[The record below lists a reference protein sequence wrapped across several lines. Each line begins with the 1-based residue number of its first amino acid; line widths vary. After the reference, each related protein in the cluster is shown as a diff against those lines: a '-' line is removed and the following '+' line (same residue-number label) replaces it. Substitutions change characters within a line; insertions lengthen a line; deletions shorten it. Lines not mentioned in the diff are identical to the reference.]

1 MRQKSIGEVLR
12 TAREGRG
19 WTFVDLQRITK
30 IQAKYLQALE
40 YNDFDFIANS
50 DDVHSILRVYA
61 EALELDADVLLDAY
75 ETNSLVKYYEDGEE
89 ELRSSE
95 LKRSYKVRKRKKN
108 SYLPLIYLLL
118 ATGLIIIFVTYIVHS
133 RLQNRASIMPTTT
146 SYSIVEQSVSEA
158 SSGTETSS
166 TEQAQS
172 NSTSSTEQAQ
182 SNSTSSSS
190 SATENVTISG
200 SGSNIVATLKTV
212 TYPVEVT
219 VTAKNTTSWISLSDT
234 LLEGGVTLT
243 PDNPTVTTTIE
254 EGVTSTTLV
263 LGVVKG
269 VEVTVGGQKL
279 DLSALTADT
288 GAVTLNFE

>member
-50 DDVHSILRVYA
+50 DDVQSTLKAYA

-133 RLQNRASIMPTTT
+133 RLQNRASITPTTT

-172 NSTSSTEQAQ
+172 NSTSS
-182 SNSTSSSS
+182 SSY
-190 SATENVTISG
+190 ATENVTISG

-212 TYPVEVT
+212 IYPVEVT

-269 VEVTVGGQKL
+269 VEVTVGGKKL

-288 GAVTLNFE
+288 GSITINFEQ

>member
-50 DDVHSILRVYA
+50 DDVQSILKAYA

-133 RLQNRASIMPTTT
+133 RLQNRASITPTTT

-158 SSGTETSS
+158 SSGTE
-166 TEQAQS
+166 
-172 NSTSSTEQAQ
+172 TSSTEQAQ

-212 TYPVEVT
+212 NYPVEVT

-243 PDNPTVTTTIE
+243 PDNPTVTTTVE
-254 EGVTSTTLV
+254 EGVTSTTLI

-279 DLSALTADT
+279 NLSALTADT
-288 GAVTLNFE
+288 GSITINFEQ

>member
-50 DDVHSILRVYA
+50 DDVHSILRAYA
-61 EALELDADVLLDAY
+61 EALELDADILLDAY

-133 RLQNRASIMPTTT
+133 RLQNRASITPTTT

-158 SSGTETSS
+158 SSGTE
-166 TEQAQS
+166 
-172 NSTSSTEQAQ
+172 TSSTEQAQ

>member
-50 DDVHSILRVYA
+50 DDVQSILKAYA

-133 RLQNRASIMPTTT
+133 RLQNRASITPTTT

-172 NSTSSTEQAQ
+172 NSTSS
-182 SNSTSSSS
+182 SS
-190 SATENVTISG
+190 SATENVTVSG

-243 PDNPTVTTTIE
+243 PDNPTVTTTVE

-263 LGVVKG
+263 LGVVRG

-288 GAVTLNFE
+288 GSITINFEQ

>member
-50 DDVHSILRVYA
+50 DDVHSILKAYA

-133 RLQNRASIMPTTT
+133 RLQNRASITPTTT

-158 SSGTETSS
+158 SSGIE
-166 TEQAQS
+166 
-172 NSTSSTEQAQ
+172 TSSTEQAQ

-269 VEVTVGGQKL
+269 VEVSVGGQKL
-279 DLSALTADT
+279 DISALTADT

>member
-50 DDVHSILRVYA
+50 DDVQSILKAYA
-61 EALELDADVLLDAY
+61 ETLELDADVLLDAY

-133 RLQNRASIMPTTT
+133 RLQNRASITPTTT

-172 NSTSSTEQAQ
+172 NSTSS
-182 SNSTSSSS
+182 SS
-190 SATENVTISG
+190 SATENVTVSG

-243 PDNPTVTTTIE
+243 PDNPTATTTIE

-269 VEVTVGGQKL
+269 VEVSVGGQKL

-288 GAVTLNFE
+288 GSITINFEQ

>member
-50 DDVHSILRVYA
+50 DDVQSILKAYA

-118 ATGLIIIFVTYIVHS
+118 ATGLIIIFVTYIVYS
-133 RLQNRASIMPTTT
+133 RLQNRASITPTTT

-172 NSTSSTEQAQ
+172 NSTSS
-182 SNSTSSSS
+182 SS
-190 SATENVTISG
+190 SAIENVTISG

-279 DLSALTADT
+279 NLSALTADT
-288 GAVTLNFE
+288 GSITINFEQ

>member
-50 DDVHSILRVYA
+50 DDVHSILKAYA

-133 RLQNRASIMPTTT
+133 RLQNRASITPTTT

-158 SSGTETSS
+158 SSGTE
-166 TEQAQS
+166 
-172 NSTSSTEQAQ
+172 TSSTEQAQ

-212 TYPVEVT
+212 NYPVEVT

-269 VEVTVGGQKL
+269 VEVTVGGKKL

-288 GAVTLNFE
+288 GSITINFEQ

>member
-50 DDVHSILRVYA
+50 DDVQSILKAYA

-133 RLQNRASIMPTTT
+133 RLQNRASITPTTT

-158 SSGTETSS
+158 SSGTE
-166 TEQAQS
+166 
-172 NSTSSTEQAQ
+172 TSSTEQAQ

-269 VEVTVGGQKL
+269 VEVTVGGKKL

-288 GAVTLNFE
+288 GLITINFEQ

>member
-50 DDVHSILRVYA
+50 DDVQSILKAYA

-133 RLQNRASIMPTTT
+133 RLQNRASITPTTT

-158 SSGTETSS
+158 SSGTE
-166 TEQAQS
+166 
-172 NSTSSTEQAQ
+172 TSSTEQAQ

-254 EGVTSTTLV
+254 EGVTSTTLI

-269 VEVTVGGQKL
+269 VEVSVGGQKL
-279 DLSALTADT
+279 ELSALTADT
-288 GAVTLNFE
+288 GSITINFEQ

>member
-50 DDVHSILRVYA
+50 DDVHSILRAYA

-133 RLQNRASIMPTTT
+133 RLQNRASITPTTT

-158 SSGTETSS
+158 SSGTE
-166 TEQAQS
+166 
-172 NSTSSTEQAQ
+172 TSSTEQAQ

-243 PDNPTVTTTIE
+243 PDNPTATTTIE
-254 EGVTSTTLV
+254 EGVTSTTLI

-269 VEVTVGGQKL
+269 VEVSVGGQKL

-288 GAVTLNFE
+288 GSITINFEQ

>member
-50 DDVHSILRVYA
+50 DDVQSMLKAYA

-75 ETNSLVKYYEDGEE
+75 EINSLVKYYEDGEE

-133 RLQNRASIMPTTT
+133 RLQNRASITPTTT

-158 SSGTETSS
+158 SSGTE
-166 TEQAQS
+166 
-172 NSTSSTEQAQ
+172 TSSTEQAQ

-269 VEVTVGGQKL
+269 VEVTVGGKKL

-288 GAVTLNFE
+288 GSITINFEQ

>member
-50 DDVHSILRVYA
+50 DDVQSILKAYA

-133 RLQNRASIMPTTT
+133 RLQNRASITPTTT

-158 SSGTETSS
+158 SSGTE
-166 TEQAQS
+166 
-172 NSTSSTEQAQ
+172 TSSTEQAQ

-288 GAVTLNFE
+288 GSITINFEQ

>member
-50 DDVHSILRVYA
+50 DDVQSILKAYA

-133 RLQNRASIMPTTT
+133 RLQNRASITPTTT

-158 SSGTETSS
+158 SSGTE
-166 TEQAQS
+166 
-172 NSTSSTEQAQ
+172 TSSTEQAQ

-269 VEVTVGGQKL
+269 VEVSVGGQKL
-279 DLSALTADT
+279 DISALTADT

>member
-50 DDVHSILRVYA
+50 DDVHSILKAYA

-133 RLQNRASIMPTTT
+133 RLQNRASITPTTT

-158 SSGTETSS
+158 SSGTE
-166 TEQAQS
+166 
-172 NSTSSTEQAQ
+172 TSSTEQAQ

-212 TYPVEVT
+212 NYPVEVT

-243 PDNPTVTTTIE
+243 PDNPTATTTIE

-269 VEVTVGGQKL
+269 VEVSVGGQKL

-288 GAVTLNFE
+288 GSITINFEQ

>member
-50 DDVHSILRVYA
+50 DDVQSILKAYA

-133 RLQNRASIMPTTT
+133 RLQNRASITPTTT

-158 SSGTETSS
+158 SSGTE
-166 TEQAQS
+166 
-172 NSTSSTEQAQ
+172 TSSTEQAQ

-269 VEVTVGGQKL
+269 VEVTVGGKKL
-279 DLSALTADT
+279 ALSALTADT
-288 GAVTLNFE
+288 GSITINFEQ

>member
-50 DDVHSILRVYA
+50 DDVQSILKAYA
-61 EALELDADVLLDAY
+61 EALELDADVLLNAY

-133 RLQNRASIMPTTT
+133 RLQNRASITPTTT

-158 SSGTETSS
+158 SSGTE
-166 TEQAQS
+166 
-172 NSTSSTEQAQ
+172 TSSTEQAQ

-269 VEVTVGGQKL
+269 VEVTVGGKKL

-288 GAVTLNFE
+288 GSITINFEQ

>member
-50 DDVHSILRVYA
+50 DDVQSILKAYA

-133 RLQNRASIMPTTT
+133 RLQNRASITPTTT
-146 SYSIVEQSVSEA
+146 SYSVEQSVSEA

-166 TEQAQS
+166 TEL
-172 NSTSSTEQAQ
+172 AQ

-219 VTAKNTTSWISLSDT
+219 VTVKNATSWISLSDT

-269 VEVTVGGQKL
+269 VEVSVGGQKL
-279 DLSALTADT
+279 ELSALTADT
-288 GAVTLNFE
+288 GSITINFEQ

>member
-50 DDVHSILRVYA
+50 DDVQSILKAYA

-133 RLQNRASIMPTTT
+133 RLQNRASITPTTT

-166 TEQAQS
+166 TEQ
-172 NSTSSTEQAQ
+172 TQ

-243 PDNPTVTTTIE
+243 PDNPTVTTTVE
-254 EGVTSTTLV
+254 EGVTSTTLI

-288 GAVTLNFE
+288 GSITINFEQ

>member
-50 DDVHSILRVYA
+50 DDVHSILKAYA

-118 ATGLIIIFVTYIVHS
+118 VTGLIIIFVTYIVHS
-133 RLQNRASIMPTTT
+133 RLQNRASITPTTT

-158 SSGTETSS
+158 SSGTE
-166 TEQAQS
+166 
-172 NSTSSTEQAQ
+172 TSSTEQAQ

-269 VEVTVGGQKL
+269 VEVSVGGQKL

>member
-50 DDVHSILRVYA
+50 DDVQSILKAYA

-133 RLQNRASIMPTTT
+133 RLQNRASITPTTT

-158 SSGTETSS
+158 SSGTE
-166 TEQAQS
+166 
-172 NSTSSTEQAQ
+172 TSSTEQAQ

-243 PDNPTVTTTIE
+243 PDNPTVTTTVE

-269 VEVTVGGQKL
+269 VEVSVGGQKL

-288 GAVTLNFE
+288 GSITINFEQ

>member
-50 DDVHSILRVYA
+50 DDVHSILKAYA

-133 RLQNRASIMPTTT
+133 RLQNRASITPTTT

-172 NSTSSTEQAQ
+172 NSTSS
-182 SNSTSSSS
+182 SS
-190 SATENVTISG
+190 SATENVTILG

-269 VEVTVGGQKL
+269 VEVSVGGQKL
-279 DLSALTADT
+279 DISALTADT

>member
-50 DDVHSILRVYA
+50 DDVQSILKAYA

-133 RLQNRASIMPTTT
+133 RLQNRASITPTTT

-172 NSTSSTEQAQ
+172 NSTSS
-182 SNSTSSSS
+182 SS
-190 SATENVTISG
+190 SATENVTVSG

-269 VEVTVGGQKL
+269 VEVSVGGQKL
-279 DLSALTADT
+279 DISALTADT
-288 GAVTLNFE
+288 GSITINFEQ

>member
-50 DDVHSILRVYA
+50 DDVQSILKAYA

-133 RLQNRASIMPTTT
+133 RLQNRSSITPTTT

-172 NSTSSTEQAQ
+172 NSTSS
-182 SNSTSSSS
+182 SS
-190 SATENVTISG
+190 SATENVTVSG

-269 VEVTVGGQKL
+269 VEVTVDGQKL

-288 GAVTLNFE
+288 GSITINFEQ

>member
-50 DDVHSILRVYA
+50 DDVHSILRAYA

-133 RLQNRASIMPTTT
+133 RLQNRASITPTTT

-172 NSTSSTEQAQ
+172 NSTSS
-182 SNSTSSSS
+182 SS

-200 SGSNIVATLKTV
+200 SSSNIVATLKTV

-269 VEVTVGGQKL
+269 VEVSVGGQKL
-279 DLSALTADT
+279 DISALTADT

>member
-50 DDVHSILRVYA
+50 DDVHSMLKAYA

-133 RLQNRASIMPTTT
+133 RLQNRASITPTTT

-158 SSGTETSS
+158 SSGTE
-166 TEQAQS
+166 
-172 NSTSSTEQAQ
+172 TSSTEQAQ

-269 VEVTVGGQKL
+269 VEVTVGGKKL

-288 GAVTLNFE
+288 GSITINFEQ

>member
-50 DDVHSILRVYA
+50 DDVQSILKAYA

-133 RLQNRASIMPTTT
+133 RLQNRASITPTTT

-172 NSTSSTEQAQ
+172 NSTSS
-182 SNSTSSSS
+182 SS
-190 SATENVTISG
+190 SAIENVTISG
-200 SGSNIVATLKTV
+200 TGSNIVATLKTV

-243 PDNPTVTTTIE
+243 PDNPTATTTIE

-269 VEVTVGGQKL
+269 VEVTVDGQKL

-288 GAVTLNFE
+288 GSITINFEQ

>member
-50 DDVHSILRVYA
+50 DDVQSILKAYA

-133 RLQNRASIMPTTT
+133 RLQNRASITPTTT

-158 SSGTETSS
+158 SSGTE
-166 TEQAQS
+166 
-172 NSTSSTEQAQ
+172 TSSTEQAQ

>member
-50 DDVHSILRVYA
+50 DDVHSILRAYA

-133 RLQNRASIMPTTT
+133 RLQNRASITPTTT

-158 SSGTETSS
+158 SSGTE
-166 TEQAQS
+166 
-172 NSTSSTEQAQ
+172 TSSTEQAQ

>member
-50 DDVHSILRVYA
+50 DDVHSMLKAYA

-75 ETNSLVKYYEDGEE
+75 ETNGLVKYYEDGEE

-118 ATGLIIIFVTYIVHS
+118 ATGLILIFVTYIVHS
-133 RLQNRASIMPTTT
+133 RLQNRASITPTTT

-158 SSGTETSS
+158 SSGTE
-166 TEQAQS
+166 
-172 NSTSSTEQAQ
+172 TSSTEQAQ

-243 PDNPTVTTTIE
+243 PDNSTVTTTVE

-288 GAVTLNFE
+288 GSITINFEQ

>member
-50 DDVHSILRVYA
+50 DDVRSILKAYA

-133 RLQNRASIMPTTT
+133 RLQNRASITPTTT

-158 SSGTETSS
+158 SSGTE
-166 TEQAQS
+166 
-172 NSTSSTEQAQ
+172 TSSTEQAQ

-212 TYPVEVT
+212 NYPVEVT

-269 VEVTVGGQKL
+269 VEVTVGGKKL

-288 GAVTLNFE
+288 GSITINFEQ

>member
-50 DDVHSILRVYA
+50 DDVQSILKAYA

-133 RLQNRASIMPTTT
+133 RLQNRASITPTTT

-172 NSTSSTEQAQ
+172 NSTSS
-182 SNSTSSSS
+182 SS
-190 SATENVTISG
+190 SAIENVTISG
-200 SGSNIVATLKTV
+200 TGSNIVATLKTV

-234 LLEGGVTLT
+234 LLEGGITLT
-243 PDNPTVTTTIE
+243 FDNPTVTTTIE

-269 VEVTVGGQKL
+269 VEVSVGGQKL

-288 GAVTLNFE
+288 GSITINFEQ

>member
-12 TAREGRG
+12 TAREGRS

-50 DDVHSILRVYA
+50 DDVQSILKAYA

-133 RLQNRASIMPTTT
+133 RLQNRASITPTTT

-172 NSTSSTEQAQ
+172 NSTSS
-182 SNSTSSSS
+182 SSSV
-190 SATENVTISG
+190 TENVTISG

-243 PDNPTVTTTIE
+243 PDNPTVTTTVE
-254 EGVTSTTLV
+254 EGVTSTTLI

-279 DLSALTADT
+279 NLSALTADT
-288 GAVTLNFE
+288 GSITINFEQ

>member
-12 TAREGRG
+12 TAREGRS

-50 DDVHSILRVYA
+50 DDVQSILKVYA

-133 RLQNRASIMPTTT
+133 RLQNRASITPTTT

-172 NSTSSTEQAQ
+172 NSTSS
-182 SNSTSSSS
+182 SS
-190 SATENVTISG
+190 SATENVTVSG

-243 PDNPTVTTTIE
+243 PDNPTVTTTVE

-269 VEVTVGGQKL
+269 VEVSVGGQKL

-288 GAVTLNFE
+288 GSITINFEQ

>member
-50 DDVHSILRVYA
+50 DDVQSILKAYA

-133 RLQNRASIMPTTT
+133 RLQNRASITPTTT

-172 NSTSSTEQAQ
+172 NSTSS
-182 SNSTSSSS
+182 SS
-190 SATENVTISG
+190 SATENVTVSG

-219 VTAKNTTSWISLSDT
+219 VTAKNITSWISLSDT

-243 PDNPTVTTTIE
+243 PDNPTVTTTVE
-254 EGVTSTTLV
+254 EGVTSTTLI

-269 VEVTVGGQKL
+269 VEVSVGGKKL
-279 DLSALTADT
+279 DISALTADT
-288 GAVTLNFE
+288 GSVTLNFE

>member
-12 TAREGRG
+12 TAREGRS

-50 DDVHSILRVYA
+50 DDVQSILKAYA

-133 RLQNRASIMPTTT
+133 RLQNRASITPTTT

-172 NSTSSTEQAQ
+172 NSTSS
-182 SNSTSSSS
+182 SSSV
-190 SATENVTISG
+190 TENVTISG

-243 PDNPTVTTTIE
+243 PDNPTVTTTVE
-254 EGVTSTTLV
+254 DGVTSTTLI

-279 DLSALTADT
+279 NLSALTADT
-288 GAVTLNFE
+288 GSITINFEQ

>member
-50 DDVHSILRVYA
+50 DDVHSILRAYA

-133 RLQNRASIMPTTT
+133 RLQNRASITPTTT

-158 SSGTETSS
+158 SSGTE
-166 TEQAQS
+166 
-172 NSTSSTEQAQ
+172 TSSTEQAQ

-269 VEVTVGGQKL
+269 VEVTVGGKKL

-288 GAVTLNFE
+288 GSITINFEQ

>member
-50 DDVHSILRVYA
+50 DDVQSILKAYA

-133 RLQNRASIMPTTT
+133 RLQNRASITPTTT

-172 NSTSSTEQAQ
+172 NSTSS
-182 SNSTSSSS
+182 SS

-200 SGSNIVATLKTV
+200 SGSNIVATFKTV

-269 VEVTVGGQKL
+269 VEVSVGGQKL

-288 GAVTLNFE
+288 GSITINFEQ

>member
-50 DDVHSILRVYA
+50 DDVHSILRAYA

-133 RLQNRASIMPTTT
+133 RLQNRASITPTTT

-158 SSGTETSS
+158 SSGTE
-166 TEQAQS
+166 
-172 NSTSSTEQAQ
+172 TSSTEQAQ

-269 VEVTVGGQKL
+269 VEVSVGGQKL
-279 DLSALTADT
+279 DISALTADT